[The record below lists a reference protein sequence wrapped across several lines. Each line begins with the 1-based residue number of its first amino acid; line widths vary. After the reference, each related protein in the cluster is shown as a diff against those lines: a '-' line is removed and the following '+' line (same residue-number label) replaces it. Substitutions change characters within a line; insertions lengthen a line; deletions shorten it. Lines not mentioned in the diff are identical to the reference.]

1 MASCVKFRVD
11 HKATDAYAQECSGLN
26 SGGKKKCRQ
35 PSNLTSARYRT
46 HSTYIYR
53 FSWCRCIGITV
64 IAAALTIALLTLT
77 KDSSAN
83 LLAKDLTNVPRFP
96 LKGKGTDTIRPNDN
110 DQSFVTMHSMHTIK
124 KQVSMKV

>member
-1 MASCVKFRVD
+1 MLTRKNVLDSTLV
-11 HKATDAYAQECSGLN
+11 E
-26 SGGKKKCRQ
+26 KKMS
-35 PSNLTSARYRT
+35 SNLTSARYRT

-110 DQSFVTMHSMHTIK
+110 DQSFVKMHSMHTIHLAGK
-124 KQVSMKV
+124 YDKQKSVY